1 MTDSNTLPSQT
12 YDKDSFDAEFDALP
26 SAAQAGRGS
35 VGDRPQQEQG
45 GDRPQQEQGGDRPR
59 QEKLGLVVGGSLA
72 KGLEVRLEREV
83 STEDLAVGSYVVVH
97 GQSKRFFS
105 MITDVQLGA
114 ASEEFTLNPPDM
126 SDDFLSAVHLGT
138 SAFGLIHLSPML
150 VLDESGEPR
159 SVKTVPGHFSAVRA
173 ASQEEV
179 SEVFGQEG
187 HDAERGAHFFHIGQP
202 LEMEEVKVTL
212 SLERLVE
219 RSSGVFGKSGTGKTF
234 LSRLLLAGI
243 IRDNVAVNLIFDMH
257 NEYGW
262 EGSSEGVSK
271 KVKGLKQIF
280 PDGRVKI
287 FTLDDESSRRRG
299 SNPDYTVTIGYEQV
313 EPEDLEMLQ
322 GILNLSEPQVGAI
335 YALRRRLG
343 SKWLVNFLD
352 DDWIDSQGEFDPET
366 GKSENGLKAL
376 ADDMGQTYQTLAALR
391 RRFEVFHKY
400 GFLKAKAH
408 DDSVNRILNHLESKT
423 KTHIVL
429 EFGRYGNMLDAY
441 IFVANF
447 LTRRLHQKYVEKKE
461 RAFGNKDDE
470 PTPLVITIEEA
481 HKFLDPQIAG
491 HTIFG
496 TIARELRKYNVTL
509 FIVDQRPSQIDPEVM
524 SQIGTRVTALLDEEN
539 DIRAVLMGV
548 SGAAGLK
555 EVLAR
560 LETRQQALILG
571 HAVPMP
577 VVVQTRSYDLDFY
590 KAMGYIDEAELPA
603 RLASNVQKMRG
614 DAGFEGFD

>member
-1 MTDSNTLPSQT
+1 M
-12 YDKDSFDAEFDALP
+12 
-26 SAAQAGRGS
+26 
-35 VGDRPQQEQG
+35 VI
-45 GDRPQQEQGGDRPR
+45 
-59 QEKLGLVVGGSLA
+59 GGSLSQ
-72 KGLEVRLEREV
+72 GLDVRLAREV
-83 STEDLAVGSYVVVH
+83 STEELAVGSYVVVR

-114 ASEEFTLNPPDM
+114 TSEEFMLNPPDM
-126 SDDFLSAVHLGT
+126 SDDFLSAVHLGV

-150 VLDESGEPR
+150 MLDESGEPR
-159 SVKTVPGHFSAVRA
+159 PVKTVPGHFSAVRP

-187 HDAERGAHFFHIGQP
+187 YDKERDAHFFHVGQP
-202 LEMEEVKVTL
+202 LEMEDVKVTL

-243 IRDNVAVNLIFDMH
+243 IRDTVAVNLIFDMH

-262 EGSSEGVSK
+262 EGSSEGVTK

-343 SKWLVNFLD
+343 PKWLVNFLD
-352 DDWIDSQGEFDPET
+352 DDWIDSQGESNSDT

-400 GFLKAKAH
+400 GFLKPKAL
-408 DDSVNRILNHLESKT
+408 DDSVDRILKHLDAR
-423 KTHIVL
+423 THIVL

-461 RAFGNKDDE
+461 NAFGNKAAE
-470 PTPLVITIEEA
+470 PAPLVITIEEA

-577 VVVQTRSYDLDFY
+577 VVVQTRAYDLDFY
-590 KAMGYIDEAELPA
+590 KAMGFVDEAELSA
-603 RLASNVQKMRG
+603 RLAGNVRKMRG

>member
-1 MTDSNTLPSQT
+1 MATTTTSSEPPVTHT
-12 YDKDSFDAEFDALP
+12 TFDAEFDALP
-26 SAAQAGRGS
+26 SASVARSETGHSGGS
-35 VGDRPQQEQG
+35 VGDRPQQEAVAQ
-45 GDRPQQEQGGDRPR
+45 R
-59 QEKLGLVVGGSLA
+59 LGMVVGGSLSQ
-72 KGLEVRLEREV
+72 GLEVRLEREV
-83 STEDLAVGSYVVVH
+83 STEELAVGSYAVVR

-114 ASEEFTLNPPDM
+114 ASEEFMLNPPDM
-126 SDDFLSAVHLGT
+126 SDDFLAAVHRGV
-138 SAFGLIHLSPML
+138 SAFGLVHLSPML
-150 VLDESGEPR
+150 ALDDEAGGEPR
-159 SVKTVPGHFSAVRA
+159 PVKTVPGHFSPVRA

-179 SEVFGQEG
+179 SEVFGVEG
-187 HDAERGAHFFHIGQP
+187 YDKERDAHFFHVGQP
-202 LEMEEVKVTL
+202 LEMEDVKVTL

-243 IRDNVAVNLIFDMH
+243 IKEGVAVNLIFDMH

-262 EGSSEGVSK
+262 EGSSEGATT
-271 KVKGLKQIF
+271 KVKALKQIF

-299 SNPDYTVTIGYEQV
+299 SNPDHTVTIGYDQV

-343 SKWLVNFLD
+343 PQWLVNFLD

-366 GKSENGLKAL
+366 GKSVNGLKAL
-376 ADDMGQTYQTLAALR
+376 ADAMGQTYQTLAALR

-400 GFLKAKAH
+400 GFLKPKAL
-408 DDSVNRILNHLESKT
+408 DDSVGRILKHLEA

-461 RAFGNKDDE
+461 NAFGNKAAE

-577 VVVQTRSYDLDFY
+577 VVVQTRSYDLAFY
-590 KAMGYIDEAELPA
+590 KAMGFIDEAELPA
-603 RLASNVQKMRG
+603 RLADNVRKMRG
-614 DAGFEGFD
+614 DAGFQGFD

>member
-1 MTDSNTLPSQT
+1 MTDQTNPST
-12 YDKDSFDAEFDALP
+12 HDDASFEAEFDALP
-26 SAAQAGRGS
+26 SASVARSQTDSNGNDGS
-35 VGDRPQQEQG
+35 VGDRPEH
-45 GDRPQQEQGGDRPR
+45 RR
-59 QEKLGLVVGGSLA
+59 LGMVVGGSLS
-72 KGLEVRLEREV
+72 KGLDVRLAREV
-83 STEDLAVGSYVVVH
+83 STEEQAVGSYAVVH

-114 ASEEFTLNPPDM
+114 TSEEITLNPPDLT
-126 SDDFLSAVHLGT
+126 DDFLREVHVGT
-138 SAFGLIHLSPML
+138 STFGLLHLSPML
-150 VLDESGEPR
+150 VLDASGEPR
-159 SVKTVPGHFSAVRA
+159 PVKTVPGHFSPVRA

-187 HDAERGAHFFHIGQP
+187 YDKEREAHFFHVGQP
-202 LEMEEVKVTL
+202 LDMGEVKVTL

-243 IRDNVAVNLIFDMH
+243 IRDRVAVNLIFDMH

-262 EGSSEGVSK
+262 EGSSEGASK
-271 KVKGLKQIF
+271 RVKGLKQIF

-343 SKWLVNFLD
+343 PKWLVNFLD
-352 DDWIDSQGEFDPET
+352 DNWIDSQGEFDPES

-400 GFLKAKAH
+400 GFLQAKAH
-408 DDSVNRILNHLESKT
+408 DDSVDRILRHLDAQT
-423 KTHIVL
+423 NIVL

-461 RAFGNKDDE
+461 RAFGNKDAE

-481 HKFLDPQIAG
+481 HKFLDPVIAS

-590 KAMGYIDEAELPA
+590 KAMGYVDEAELPA
-603 RLASNVQKMRG
+603 RLAENVRKMRG
-614 DAGFEGFD
+614 DAGFQGFD

>member
-1 MTDSNTLPSQT
+1 MIDPTTTANETN
-12 YDKDSFDAEFDALP
+12 DKEDFDAEFDALP
-26 SAAQAGRGS
+26 SAS
-35 VGDRPQQEQG
+35 VARSETGHSEAVTDDRPQH
-45 GDRPQQEQGGDRPR
+45 
-59 QEKLGLVVGGSLA
+59 EKLGMVIGGSLSQ
-72 KGLEVRLEREV
+72 GLDVRLAREV
-83 STEDLAVGSYVVVH
+83 STEELAVGSYVVVR
-97 GQSKRFFS
+97 GVSKRFFS
-105 MITDVQLGA
+105 MITDVELGA
-114 ASEEFTLNPPDM
+114 ASEEFMLNPPDM
-126 SDDFLSAVHLGT
+126 SDDFLSAVHLGV
-138 SAFGLIHLSPML
+138 SAFGLVHLSPML

-159 SVKTVPGHFSAVRA
+159 PVKTVPGHFSAVRP

-187 HDAERGAHFFHIGQP
+187 YDQERDAHFFHVGQP
-202 LEMEEVKVTL
+202 LEMEDVKVTL

-262 EGSSEGVSK
+262 EGSSEGVTK
-271 KVKGLKQIF
+271 KVKGLKQVF

-299 SNPDYTVTIGYEQV
+299 SNPDFTVTIGYDQV
-313 EPEDLEMLQ
+313 EPDDLEMLQ

-335 YALRRRLG
+335 YALHRYLQRD
-343 SKWLVNFLD
+343 WLANFLSD
-352 DDWIDSQGEFDPET
+352 EWLEQQESFDPET
-366 GKSENGLKAL
+366 GKSKSGLQVL
-376 ADDMGQTYQTLAALR
+376 AEETNQPFQTLAALR
-391 RRFEVFHKY
+391 RRLMRFERY
-400 GFLKAKAH
+400 GFLKPKAL
-408 DDSVNRILNHLESKT
+408 DDSVDRILRHLDA

-461 RAFGNKDDE
+461 RAFGQREAE

-509 FIVDQRPSQIDPEVM
+509 FIVDQRPSQIDQEVM

-577 VVVQTRSYDLDFY
+577 VVVQTRPYDLAFY
-590 KAMGYIDEAELPA
+590 KAMGFVDEADLPA
-603 RLASNVQKMRG
+603 RLAENVRKMRG

>member
-1 MTDSNTLPSQT
+1 MTDQITPLSDP
-12 YDKDSFDAEFDALP
+12 YDTDSFDAQFDALP
-26 SAAQAGRGS
+26 SASQARLPA
-35 VGDRPQQEQG
+35 VTQP
-45 GDRPQQEQGGDRPR
+45 
-59 QEKLGLVVGGSLA
+59 LGMVIGGSLSQ
-72 KGLEVRLEREV
+72 GLEVRLAREV
-83 STEDLAVGSYVVVH
+83 STEELAVGSYVVVR

-105 MITDVQLGA
+105 MITDVELGA
-114 ASEEFTLNPPDM
+114 TSEEFMLNPPDM
-126 SDDFLSAVHLGT
+126 SDEFLSAVHLGV

-159 SVKTVPGHFSAVRA
+159 PVKTVPGHFSAVRA
-173 ASQEEV
+173 ASQDEV
-179 SEVFGQEG
+179 SEVFGTEG
-187 HDAERGAHFFHIGQP
+187 FDAERKAHFFHVGQP

-243 IRDNVAVNLIFDMH
+243 IRDGVAVNLIFDMH

-262 EGSSEGVSK
+262 EGSSEGATS

-299 SNPDYTVTIGYEQV
+299 SNPDYTVAIGYEQV

-352 DDWIDSQGEFDPET
+352 DDWIDSQGEFDPES

-400 GFLKAKAH
+400 GFLQAKAH
-408 DDSVNRILNHLESKT
+408 DDSVDRILRHLDAQ
-423 KTHIVL
+423 THIVL

-461 RAFGNKDDE
+461 NAFGNKAAE
-470 PTPLVITIEEA
+470 PKPLVITIEEA

-509 FIVDQRPSQIDPEVM
+509 FIVDQRPSQIDTEVM

-590 KAMGYIDEAELPA
+590 RAMGFVDEAELPA
-603 RLASNVQKMRG
+603 RLVENVRKMRG
-614 DAGFEGFD
+614 DADFQGFD

>member
-1 MTDSNTLPSQT
+1 M
-12 YDKDSFDAEFDALP
+12 
-26 SAAQAGRGS
+26 
-35 VGDRPQQEQG
+35 VI
-45 GDRPQQEQGGDRPR
+45 
-59 QEKLGLVVGGSLA
+59 GGSLS
-72 KGLEVRLEREV
+72 KGLAVRLERER
-83 STEDLAVGSYVVVH
+83 STEELAVGSYAVVR

-105 MITDVQLGA
+105 MITDVELGA
-114 ASEEFTLNPPDM
+114 ASEEFMLNPPDM
-126 SDDFLSAVHLGT
+126 SDDFLAAVHRGV
-138 SAFGLIHLSPML
+138 SAFGLVHLSPML
-150 VLDESGEPR
+150 MLDENGEPR
-159 SVKTVPGHFSAVRA
+159 PVKTVPGHFSPVRP

-179 SEVFGQEG
+179 SEVFGTEG
-187 HDAERGAHFFHIGQP
+187 FDAERKAHFFHVGQP
-202 LEMEEVKVTL
+202 LDMEEVKVTL

-243 IRDNVAVNLIFDMH
+243 IKEGVAVNLIFDMH

-262 EGSSEGVSK
+262 EGSSEGITT

-299 SNPDYTVTIGYEQV
+299 SNPDHPVTIGYDQV

-343 SKWLVNFLD
+343 AQWLVNFLD

-376 ADDMGQTYQTLAALR
+376 ADEMGQTYQTLAALR

-400 GFLKAKAH
+400 GFLQAKAH
-408 DDSVNRILNHLESKT
+408 DDSVDRILRHLDAQ
-423 KTHIVL
+423 THIVL

-461 RAFGNKDDE
+461 NAFGNKAAE
-470 PTPLVITIEEA
+470 PKPLVITIEEA

-590 KAMGYIDEAELPA
+590 RAMGFVDEAELPA
-603 RLASNVQKMRG
+603 RLVENVRKMRG
-614 DAGFEGFD
+614 DADFQGFD